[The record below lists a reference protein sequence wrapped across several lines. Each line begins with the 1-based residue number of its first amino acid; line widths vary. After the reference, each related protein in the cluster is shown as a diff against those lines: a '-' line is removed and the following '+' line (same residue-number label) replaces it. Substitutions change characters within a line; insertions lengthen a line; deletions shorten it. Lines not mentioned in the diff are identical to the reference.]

1 MKMDCNDEE
10 KGSNKYALLNLRKF
24 NKDTSPELKQA
35 LNLLN
40 EAGIIEWG
48 EVGFSDEFFVMKLR
62 DINSFN
68 GLVGYAAKAEET
80 DNEWANE
87 VRALLPRAGINSP
100 FCKIP
105 D

>member
-1 MKMDCNDEE
+1 
-10 KGSNKYALLNLRKF
+10 
-24 NKDTSPELKQA
+24 
-35 LNLLN
+35 
-40 EAGIIEWG
+40 
-48 EVGFSDEFFVMKLR
+48 MKLR